1 MELAGLSVAE
11 AVYKAY
17 PPQKFPKVLVC
28 CGPGNNGGDGL
39 VAARHLSHFGYSPA
53 VYYPKPSTKDF
64 FKGLVSQLHHLQ
76 ISPTSSLEDGKTFKP
91 DVLVDAIFGFSFSG
105 PIRPPFKEVIEWFF
119 KKDAPIVA
127 VDVPSGWPID
137 SAPLLEKPTAGDT
150 SSESYHYEPD
160 MLISLSA
167 PKHCAQYFKGPHY
180 LGGRFIPKEL
190 AKKYRIDGLPA
201 FQGTDQS
208 TKL

>member
-1 MELAGLSVAE
+1 MRARMLLKYLTQKESQNLDLELMNTSLEMAGGFHLPQLMELAGLSVAE

-53 VYYPKPSTKDF
+53 VYYPKPSPKDF

-105 PIRPPFKEVIEWFF
+105 PIRPPFKEVIEVNSIFYIF
-119 KKDAPIVA
+119 GN
-127 VDVPSGWPID
+127 S
-137 SAPLLEKPTAGDT
+137 
-150 SSESYHYEPD
+150 
-160 MLISLSA
+160 
-167 PKHCAQYFKGPHY
+167 CF
-180 LGGRFIPKEL
+180 
-190 AKKYRIDGLPA
+190 
-201 FQGTDQS
+201 
-208 TKL
+208 